1 MECEIRE
8 WKMDDAEELAAIVSN
23 KKVLDN
29 LRDGLPYPY
38 KKSDAVEFISAM
50 LGEDKNDVIA
60 FAIVFDGALV
70 GSIGVFRQQNIHAR
84 TAEMG
89 YYIGE
94 EYWGRGIASNAIAK
108 VTRYVFDNTDII
120 RIFAEPF
127 SRNAAS
133 CRALEKA
140 GFKFEGTLRSNAVKN
155 GEILDMRMYS
165 LVKEDLI

>member
-8 WKMDDAEELAAIVSN
+8 WKMDDAEELAAIVNN

-94 EYWGRGIASNAIAK
+94 EYWGRGI
-108 VTRYVFDNTDII
+108 R
-120 RIFAEPF
+120 
-127 SRNAAS
+127 
-133 CRALEKA
+133 
-140 GFKFEGTLRSNAVKN
+140 TLSQKLRDTSLTIP
-155 GEILDMRMYS
+155 IL
-165 LVKEDLI
+165 